1 MANVLLIKANNRPV
15 EQSVSV
21 QLYHSFTDRYKEK
34 NPNDEIVEL
43 DLFKE
48 ELPYYGV
55 NMINGLFKSSQGLEL
70 TAEERKASDIQKRYL
85 QQFLEADKVVFAFPL
100 WNKTV
105 PAVLHTYLD
114 YLNVAGQTFKY
125 TPEGPIG
132 LVPDKKIAILNAR
145 GGDYSMEPMKSEE
158 MAVNFVVK
166 SMQMFGINQISTV
179 VIEGHNQYPDKS
191 KEIIAEGIKE
201 AEILAETF

>member
-1 MANVLLIKANNRPV
+1 MAKVLFVKANNRPI
-15 EQSVSV
+15 EQSVSL
-21 QLYHSFTDRYKEK
+21 QLYHSFTDRYKER
-34 NPNDEIVEL
+34 NPNDVIVEL

-55 NMINGLFKSSQGLEL
+55 NMINGLFKSSQGFEL
-70 TAEERKASDIQKRYL
+70 TAEERMASDIQKRYL
-85 QQFLEADKVVFAFPL
+85 QQFLEVDKVVFAFPL
-100 WNKTV
+100 WNKTI

-145 GGDYSMEPMKSEE
+145 GGDYSMEPLKSEE
-158 MAVNFVVK
+158 IAVNFVVK
-166 SMQMFGINQISTV
+166 TLHMFGINQISTV
-179 VIEGHNQYPDKS
+179 VVEGHNQYPDR
-191 KEIIAEGIKE
+191 KEALITDGIKK
-201 AEILAETF
+201 AEILADTF